1 MGHSRGGITTKIHAI
16 VDALGNPL
24 RFELTA
30 GNSHDCVKGYE
41 MLQAM
46 DLTGKT
52 VIADRGYDM
61 NNILELIEKQHAL
74 AVIPSRKHRNIQRNC
89 DWWLY
94 KNATWWNVYSTSL
107 NIIVGW
113 LLAMISYPVTFAA
126 FLSLASILLWLN

>member
-1 MGHSRGGITTKIHAI
+1 
-16 VDALGNPL
+16 
-24 RFELTA
+24 
-30 GNSHDCVKGYE
+30 

-89 DWWLY
+89 DSWLY
-94 KNATWWNVYSTSL
+94 KERHLIEDFSSFPTRSCQVIKT
-107 NIIVGW
+107 
-113 LLAMISYPVTFAA
+113 
-126 FLSLASILLWLN
+126 